1 MVDFQFTELRNLRE
15 AYSSHVERDASRDIV
30 TRTTIHAQGVNGEI
44 FTKTLAIGE
53 VFRPADINF
62 KLRWCF
68 VSVHVAVTAY
78 NTIRS
83 SKYLHSQSFQTT
95 YFD

>member
-44 FTKTLAIGE
+44 FTRTLAIGE

-62 KLRWCF
+62 KLAQCLI
-68 VSVHVAVTAY
+68 SAHVIVTAHG
-78 NTIRS
+78 TVS
-83 SKYLHSQSFQTT
+83 TQSFQTT